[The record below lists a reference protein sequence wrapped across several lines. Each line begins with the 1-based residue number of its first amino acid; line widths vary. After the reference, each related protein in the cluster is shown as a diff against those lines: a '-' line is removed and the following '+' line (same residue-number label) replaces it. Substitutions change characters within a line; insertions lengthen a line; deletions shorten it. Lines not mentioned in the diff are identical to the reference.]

1 MLVPLPTEQAT
12 AKAPRSAAD
21 QSKSWTNAKQVMDS
35 LAPNG
40 QTSTPMTAQ
49 TFIPTLAEPQSPTVG
64 LKPVGSWNSQQGA
77 LAGQARQDSNDLATG
92 MSGAVGFGTSALPVP
107 AFVLT
112 SQDAGIRLS
121 DRPAKHLS
129 GRFGLV
135 GDGVY
140 GQPMATTNPADVLF
154 QVPSASAAAASTVI
168 AETVS
173 YWASQGVQ
181 SASLQLDGFGDEPV
195 EVRISV
201 NGDMAQVDFRTNQ
214 PEVRQ
219 AIEGAASQLKDML
232 SSQGMQLAGLSI
244 GTSGR
249 GGSQDKNPKASSDN
263 LKVTLVKPEAVET
276 ARVRPANPSVGQSLD
291 LFV

>member
-1 MLVPLPTEQAT
+1 MLAL
-12 AKAPRSAAD
+12 KSAGA
-21 QSKSWTNAKQVMDS
+21 
-35 LAPNG
+35 L
-40 QTSTPMTAQ
+40 
-49 TFIPTLAEPQSPTVG
+49 
-64 LKPVGSWNSQQGA
+64 NSQQAA
-77 LAGQARQDSNDLATG
+77 LAGQVRQDANGLATG
-92 MSGAVGFGTSALPVP
+92 MSGTVGFGTTALLVP
-107 AFVLT
+107 AFAL
-112 SQDAGIRLS
+112 SPQDAGIRLS

-129 GRFGLV
+129 GRFGSV

-140 GQPMATTNPADVLF
+140 GQPMATANPTDALF
-154 QVPSASAAAASTVI
+154 QVPSTSAAAASTAV

-249 GGSQDKNPKASSDN
+249 GGSQDKNPKAPSDAR
-263 LKVTLVKPEAVET
+263 KVTLVKQEAVET
-276 ARVRPANPSVGQSLD
+276 ARARPANPSVGQSLD

>member
-1 MLVPLPTEQAT
+1 MPT
-12 AKAPRSAAD
+12 
-21 QSKSWTNAKQVMDS
+21 
-35 LAPNG
+35 
-40 QTSTPMTAQ
+40 QTS
-49 TFIPTLAEPQSPTVG
+49 FPTLAEPQGPTAV
-64 LKPVGSWNSQQGA
+64 LKPAWVLNLQQVA
-77 LAGQARQDSNDLATG
+77 LAGQAHQDANDLATG
-92 MSGAVGFGTSALPVP
+92 MSGRVGFGTTALPVP

-112 SQDAGIRLS
+112 PQDAGIRLS

-129 GRFGLV
+129 NRFGS
-135 GDGVY
+135 GSDGVY
-140 GQPMATTNPADVLF
+140 GQPITTTNPADVLF
-154 QVPSASAAAASTVI
+154 QVPSTSAAAACTVV

-181 SASLQLDGFGDEPV
+181 NASLQLDGFGDEPV

-214 PEVRQ
+214 PEVRL

-232 SSQGMQLAGLSI
+232 SSQGMQLTGLSI

-249 GGSQDKNPKASSDN
+249 GGSQDKNPRAPSDARK
-263 LKVTLVKPEAVET
+263 LTLVKPEAVEA
-276 ARVRPANPSVGQSLD
+276 ARVRPTNPSVGQSLD